1 MKVVEWSEIGSE
13 IAKELQKQR
22 ENTLKIC
29 VQATEILLAAGV
41 DLLGIDGF
49 NAVVEL
55 DDWFCKTLKE
65 DFAITIDRGDDDE

>member
-41 DLLGIDGF
+41 DLFWGLTD
-49 NAVVEL
+49 L
-55 DDWFCKTLKE
+55 MPSLSL
-65 DFAITIDRGDDDE
+65 TIGSAKH